1 MVEHLHLLHRRG
13 AAHSKATLEKSQI
26 DEMNKAFKIAR
37 KQVAKSAQASSEAM
51 LATIKSSVE
60 TANDLIGNA
69 TKAAKHAATANRS
82 ALTTTVRGTS
92 DKSAA

>member
-1 MVEHLHLLHRRG
+1 M
-13 AAHSKATLEKSQI
+13 EKSQI
-26 DEMNKAFKIAR
+26 DELNKAFKIAR